1 VACIEFLIE
10 QADTHP
16 PSGACIGLQ
25 AGQVAFTN
33 LEDLPRLMDMDLQR
47 PKEQWWLQLRPI
59 AKIMAQ
65 PGPQQEA

>member
-1 VACIEFLIE
+1 
-10 QADTHP
+10 
-16 PSGACIGLQ
+16 
-25 AGQVAFTN
+25 VAFTN